1 MKILDDKVMKDVI
14 KALSKMKNEVNLV
27 LFTKEEDCHLCKD
40 MHQLM
45 TELTTANPLVKLQAY
60 DFDKDKAEV
69 EKYNIDKVPA
79 LVVMDEKDRGIRL
92 FGIPSGYEF
101 SSLLSAILMVST
113 GITKLKDETKKYLD
127 SLKEDIHLQV
137 FVTPTCPHC
146 PPAVI
151 LAHQMAYYSDKV
163 RADMVEVTEFPHLG
177 DKYSVAGVPR
187 TVINEDWFQEGAA
200 PESYIIEK
208 IKESVQ

>member
-1 MKILDDKVMKDVI
+1 MQILDDKVMKDVI
-14 KALSKMKNEVNLV
+14 KALSNMKNEANLV
-27 LFTKEEDCHLCKD
+27 LFTKEDDCHLCKET
-40 MHQLM
+40 HQLM
-45 TELTTANPLVKLQAY
+45 TELTTANPLVKLQTY

-113 GITKLKDETKKYLD
+113 GITKLKDDTKKYLD
-127 SLKEDIHLQV
+127 SLEKDVHLQV

-187 TVINEDWFQEGAA
+187 TVINEDWYQEGAA

-208 IKESVQ
+208 IKESM